1 MTLICAEELLER
13 KIGRFNSH
21 FYKKRSSDYSLREF
35 LGEVRGSDWKSK
47 ITEIR
52 KADLEVHKIPSSE
65 IEKVE
70 SLKVKKLKS
79 SLPCVTISGVGDRGM
94 KDEHSKF
101 IHSGLLQVDLDKKDH
116 LEWDIAEMLKL
127 INNDSHT
134 LASFLSPSGGV
145 KVIVAI
151 ESDCKCHSECFRTA
165 SDYFAELGLKM
176 DQKTKDVGRLCY
188 LSHDPNPFT
197 ATGDVEPFLPSV
209 NATQKHRSTVTQKHS
224 NKGEYKRG
232 SRFEHLRLLQDIA
245 KEELKWI
252 SDAHSDPITVQLW
265 KEFVSDRYDIDYSKR
280 NEILCNFIAYAYP
293 RMSRDCAMKLSEQ
306 MRVLWDFFCT
316 DSMGEHMK
324 QAQSLWM
331 GCEKTFQGKLN
342 SDELE
347 FYQLLSKTEYRDVFR
362 ICRDLALCEKGRIG
376 EFFLS
381 SRNLALRIG
390 VEHTR
395 AWRILR
401 EMKSFGIIDEISQGT
416 RGSKGSASSF
426 RWAI

>member
-1 MTLICAEELLER
+1 MTTVEVEELLNR
-13 KIGRFNSH
+13 KVGRFNSH
-21 FYKKRSSDYSLREF
+21 LSKKRSSDYSLRKF
-35 LGEVRGSDWKSK
+35 LGEVRGSVWKSK

-52 KADLEVHKIPSSE
+52 KADSEVHKITSVE
-65 IEKVE
+65 IKKVE

-79 SLPCVTISGVGDRGM
+79 SLPCVTISGVGDRSM

-116 LEWDIAEMLKL
+116 SEWDIAEMLKL
-127 INNDSHT
+127 INNDPHT

-188 LSHDPNPFT
+188 LSHDPNLFT
-197 ATGDVEPFLPSV
+197 ASGAVELFLPSV
-209 NATQKHRSTVTQKHS
+209 NATQKHRSTESQKHS
-224 NKGEYKRG
+224 NKVEYIKG
-232 SRFEHLRLLQDIA
+232 SRIEHLRLLQAIA
-245 KEELKWI
+245 INELRWI
-252 SDAHSDPITVQLW
+252 SDARSDPIAVQLW
-265 KEFVSDRYDIDYSKR
+265 REFVSDRYDTDYSKR
-280 NEILCNFIAYAYP
+280 NEILCNFIAYAHP
-293 RMSRDCAMKLSEQ
+293 RMSRECAMKLSEQ
-306 MRVLWDFFCT
+306 MRILWDFFCT
-316 DSMGEHMK
+316 DSMVEHMK
-324 QAQSLWM
+324 QAHSLWM

-390 VEHTR
+390 QEHTR

-401 EMKSFGIIDEISQGT
+401 KMKSFGIIEEISQGK
-416 RGSKGSASSF
+416 RGSKGSASTF